1 MWLFGNCRSDY
12 GNVPTYAKVSFRFL
26 FPTTMLPSRLFRN
39 VGVPPALRS
48 LISPSPNLPSNI
60 AVQLRFRLGVRSG
73 SVPGLKVQSE
83 RTALFCTSASARSA
97 QSDKPAVQ
105 EDEQKNMDVKVDLGK
120 DAGGDAVNGAALPG
134 RIEPR
139 LALEM
144 TCTVSGCGERSR
156 HEFTKQAYEKGIVL
170 VQCPKCNSRLVVFVF
185 RFFLGSNCCRHLI
198 ADHLGWFKELTDNGK
213 NPTLEELMKAK
224 GEKIRTNLDAGSSI
238 SITGDS

>member
-1 MWLFGNCRSDY
+1 
-12 GNVPTYAKVSFRFL
+12 
-26 FPTTMLPSRLFRN
+26 MLPSRLFRN
-39 VGVPPALRS
+39 LGVPPALRS
-48 LISPSPNLPSNI
+48 LITPSPNLPSNV
-60 AVQLRFRLGVRSG
+60 AVQLRFRLGVRPG
-73 SVPGLKVQSE
+73 ALPGLKVQSD
-83 RTALFCTSASARSA
+83 RTALFCTSASARSE
-97 QSDKPAVQ
+97 QSEKPPAL
-105 EDEQKNMDVKVDLGK
+105 EDGQKNMDVKVDLGK
-120 DAGGDAVNGAALPG
+120 DAGGDAGKGASLPG

-170 VQCPKCNSRLVVFVF
+170 VQCPKCNNRSVSFASRSCQ
-185 RFFLGSNCCRHLI
+185 GSKLRRHLI

-224 GEKIRTNLDAGSSI
+224 GEKVRTSLDGGSSI